1 MKNMF
6 LIVVQI
12 WNKFLN
18 FVDNQSLRSKRIFIM
33 RIMKLLWIF
42 QVGLKDTSI

>member
-42 QVGLKDTSI
+42 QVSLKDTSI